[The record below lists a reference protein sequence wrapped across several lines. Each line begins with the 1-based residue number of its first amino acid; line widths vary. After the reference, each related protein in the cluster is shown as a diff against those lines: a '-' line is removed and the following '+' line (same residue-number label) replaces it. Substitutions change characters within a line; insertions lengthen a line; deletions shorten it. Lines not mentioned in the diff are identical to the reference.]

1 VEVVEA
7 ENGQQAIEV
16 IRSYRPDIVF
26 MDIWMPV
33 MDGLEAVG
41 RILEE
46 FGQTEFKLVAISAST
61 LQHEQQA
68 YLDAGYDDFISKP
81 FRFERLC
88 ECLMNLLGVEFGK
101 RKPEA
106 AEPPTTEALKVSLP
120 TKLLN
125 RMKNKA
131 ELYEVTDLRSCL
143 LEVEALGSEGKRLAD
158 RLRAL
163 IRSYDMGAVLE
174 FLSEMEEE

>member
-1 VEVVEA
+1 M
-7 ENGQQAIEV
+7 
-16 IRSYRPDIVF
+16 IRSHGPDIVF

-46 FGQTEFKLVAISAST
+46 FGQAELKLVAISAST
-61 LQHEQQA
+61 LQHEQRA

-88 ECLMNLLGVEFGK
+88 ECLVNLLGIEFQ
-101 RKPEA
+101 RREPEA
-106 AEPPTTEALKVSLP
+106 AEPTTEALKVSLP
-120 TKLLN
+120 TGLLS
-125 RMKNKA
+125 RMKSKA
-131 ELYEVTDLRSCL
+131 ELYEVTDLRTCL
-143 LEVEALGSEGKRLAD
+143 LEVEALGPEGKQLAE

-163 IRSYDMGAVLE
+163 IQSYDMEAVLE
-174 FLSEMEEE
+174 LLSEIEADPD